1 MKTQVARD
9 SKQQIMWIKGRT
21 DLSPLTYYEWREGT
35 GMQEGGSISKGD
47 HTFYA
52 PFTIKEEEVP
62 KDLTLAK
69 YYGMEGHRQ

>member
-1 MKTQVARD
+1 VKTMVARD

-21 DLSPLTYYEWREGT
+21 DLSPLTYREWREGMDMT
-35 GMQEGGSISKGD
+35 EGGAISKDG
-47 HTFYA
+47 HTFHA

-69 YYGMEGHRQ
+69 YYGMEGK